1 MPLIEGAGIRVCD
14 DKLHQWGHEMA
25 QGLCAKD
32 GGVTYLLAFNAQS
45 GTTGEITY
53 HVENIEALPKGL
65 KAVIMVP
72 GAELLADPS
81 AQQSVSVSAG
91 SGSSFRKLVI
101 GNASYIAK
109 AQKANAFFR
118 LALLGVSPNP
128 FGRMLRIRY
137 SLPYDGIGR
146 VEFSMIDLRGRQLW
160 SSQGAIGPGQQ
171 EFLWNGASAG
181 NRPVSSGMYLLRMKA
196 LDTKGKTSGVFT
208 ARITYLP

>member
-1 MPLIEGAGIRVCD
+1 MKAPEYGFATINYINGATKWRR
-14 DKLHQWGHEMA
+14 E
-25 QGLCAKD
+25 LCAKD

-72 GAELLADPS
+72 GSELLVDPS

-118 LALLGVSPNP
+118 LALVGVSPNP

-160 SSQGAIGPGQQ
+160 ASQGAIGPGLQ

-181 NRPVSSGMYLLRMKA
+181 KRPVSSGMYLLRMKA
-196 LDTKGKTSGVFT
+196 LDTKGKTAGVFT